1 MVHCGGHSPGVQ
13 RRAASGWQPGRTALV
28 IAALGVSLALPA
40 PAAAQQAVGFYGGA
54 TVDPEQAYGGVFWQS
69 GDIFGGLR
77 LRPGIDGGVGEGLR
91 IASINFDFVYGFA
104 LGLSGW
110 TLYQGGGPSVVIT
123 RWPDFEESD
132 TSVGAHYLF
141 GFGHDSGFFSEIRLG
156 SGNAQTF
163 SIGVGWAITL
173 N

>member
-1 MVHCGGHSPGVQ
+1 MVHSRGQGQGA
-13 RRAASGWQPGRTALV
+13 RGWGLERAAVAL
-28 IAALGVSLALPA
+28 IAALTISLTASS
-40 PAAAQQAVGFYGGA
+40 PAAAQQAIGFHGGA
-54 TVDPEQAYGGVFWQS
+54 TVDPEQVYGGVFWQS

-77 LRPGIDGGVGEGLR
+77 LRPGIDGATGQGLR
-91 IASINFDFVYGFA
+91 IASINFDFVYGFP

-123 RWPDFEESD
+123 RWPDFDESD
-132 TSVGAHYLF
+132 TSVGAHYIF

-156 SGNAQTF
+156 SGNSQTF
-163 SIGVGWAITL
+163 AIGAGWAITL

>member
-1 MVHCGGHSPGVQ
+1 MVHSGGQGLEAGDWGLGH
-13 RRAASGWQPGRTALV
+13 AAVTT
-28 IAALGVSLALPA
+28 IAALALVLTMST
-40 PAAAQQAVGFYGGA
+40 PAAAQQAIGFQGGV
-54 TVDPEQAYGGVFWQS
+54 TVDPEQVYGGVYWQS

-77 LRPGIDGGVGEGLR
+77 LRPGIDGGTGQGLR
-91 IASINFDFVYGFA
+91 IASINIDFVYGFP

-123 RWPDFEESD
+123 RWPDFDESD
-132 TSVGAHYLF
+132 TSVGAHYIF

-163 SIGVGWAITL
+163 SIGAGWAITL